1 MFKITAKTTKATLKE
16 ILNANFAQV
25 KKADDTLASQIK
37 YAGEHEDKATRKDLV
52 DLVKDVMTTLGDAFI
67 VPAVAE
73 NKPVA
78 ENSVKKPVKKTEEVS
93 EETAEDEDKADDE
106 DEEVSEK
113 TTVAKK
119 PKKSAKKADGV
130 TALDTKSEKAVQM
143 VKQFPETIEIDGET
157 FKLNHEIKTMKDLL
171 EAYMNDVE
179 IEFAFYWTKRHL
191 RQFDYYNHKFGQPKS
206 FPNDLDTAQLV
217 FVDDQNM
224 KVAYCVSDS
233 NFPAPYSIFP
243 EDLEEDDGIRYA
255 SGIEYQIYTK

>member
-1 MFKITAKTTKATLKE
+1 MFKITAKTTKAALKE

-52 DLVKDVMTTLGDAFI
+52 DLVKDVMTTLGDDFI
-67 VPAVAE
+67 VPATAD

-78 ENSVKKPVKKTEEVS
+78 ENSVKKLVKKIEEVS
-93 EETAEDEDKADDE
+93 EETAKDEADDE

-113 TTVAKK
+113 KTTVAKE

-130 TALDTKSEKAVQM
+130 AALDTKSEKAVQM
-143 VKQFPETIEIDGET
+143 VDQFPETIEIDGET

-191 RQFDYYNHKFGQPKS
+191 RQFDYYNRKFGQPKS

-243 EDLEEDDGIRYA
+243 EDLEEDAGIRYA

>member
-1 MFKITAKTTKATLKE
+1 MFKITAKTTKATLKDV
-16 ILNANFAQV
+16 LNANFAQV
-25 KKADDTLASQIK
+25 KKADETLASQIK

-52 DLVKDVMTTLGDAFI
+52 DLVKEVMTTLGDAF
-67 VPAVAE
+67 VEPVLAE
-73 NKPVA
+73 TKPVA
-78 ENSVKKPVKKTEEVS
+78 ENSVKKPAKKES
-93 EETAEDEDKADDE
+93 DESADE
-106 DEEVSEK
+106 AVASEEVSEK
-113 TTVAKK
+113 TDVAKK

-143 VKQFPETIEIDGET
+143 VKQFPDTIEIDGET
-157 FKLNHEIKTMKDLL
+157 FKLNHDIKTMKDLL

-191 RQFDYYNHKFGQPKS
+191 KQFDYFNKTFGQPKS

-217 FVDDQNM
+217 YVDDQNM

-233 NFPAPYSIFP
+233 NFPAPYTVLAN
-243 EDLEEDDGIRYA
+243 DLEEDDGIRYA